1 MHTKQSK
8 HALDAVEFEHSI
20 LKCYWMSE
28 WDGNT
33 LLEKSVELV
42 LVGVMAQRGEPL
54 GKLGR
59 V

>member
-1 MHTKQSK
+1 M
-8 HALDAVEFEHSI
+8 L
-20 LKCYWMSE
+20 E